1 MRVLVVTQ
9 YFWPENFIINDLCS
23 ELVKRGHEVTVL
35 TGKPNYPSG
44 VVFDEYINNSTQFE
58 HYAGCNVVR
67 VPMVARGKGRA
78 IKLILNYFTYAFS
91 ATFIGAWKLRKKQFD
106 VIFVFEPSPI
116 MVGLPAVF
124 LKKLKKAPIVFWVQ
138 DLWPETLEAIGVV
151 KSQWLLDLV
160 GKLVSFIYNGSD
172 LILGQSKPFLHGIR
186 LYSDDAAKIK
196 YFPNWSEGSLSNSV
210 VSPVEA
216 ITKHE
221 GFLKILFAGNVGDAQ
236 DFPAILK
243 SVELI
248 KKNQIKAKF
257 FIVGDGRS
265 FEWVKSEIFKQNL
278 QDYIYLLGRYPVEKM
293 LAFYS
298 SVDVLLVTL
307 KESPV
312 FAMTIPSKVQ
322 SYMTAGK
329 PILTMLTGEGSRI
342 IEEANCGL
350 IAKSGDY
357 KVLSENIE
365 KMSMMSKGELNTL
378 GLKAR
383 AYSEREFDRDKLITQ
398 LEGWFVN
405 LSAQRKEG
413 SS

>member
-9 YFWPENFIINDLCS
+9 YFWPENFRINDLCS

-44 VVFDEYINNSTQFE
+44 ILFDEYINNPNLFD
-58 HYAGCNVVR
+58 HFAGCHVVR
-67 VPMVARGKGRA
+67 VPMLTRGKGQA
-78 IKLILNYFTYAFS
+78 IELILNYFTYSFS
-91 ATFIGAWKLRKKQFD
+91 ATFIGAWKLRHKQFD

-116 MVGLPAVF
+116 TVGLPAIF
-124 LKKLKKAPIVFWVQ
+124 LKKLKKAPIVLWVQ
-138 DLWPETLEAIGVV
+138 DLWPETLEAVGAV
-151 KSQWLLDLV
+151 KSQCLLDLV
-160 GKLVSFIYNGSD
+160 GKLVTFIYNSSD
-172 LILGQSKPFLHGIR
+172 LILGHSKPFLHGIG
-186 LYSDDAAKIK
+186 LYSNDKAKIK
-196 YFPNWSEGSLSNSV
+196 YFPNWSEVSLSNFD

-243 SVELI
+243 SVEQM

-265 FEWVKSEIFKQNL
+265 FEWVKSEILKRNL
-278 QDYIYLLGRYPVEKM
+278 QDYIYLLGRYLLDKM
-293 LAFYS
+293 PAFYS

-312 FAMTIPSKVQ
+312 FEMTIPSKVQ
-322 SYMTAGK
+322 SYMAAGK

-342 IEEANCGL
+342 IDEANCGL
-350 IAKSGDY
+350 TAKSGDY
-357 KVLSENIE
+357 DLLSENIE
-365 KMSMMSKGELNTL
+365 KMSMMNKSEVDAL

-383 AYSEREFDRDKLITQ
+383 VYSQREFDRDKLISQ
-398 LEGWFVN
+398 LEEWFVD
-405 LSAQRKEG
+405 LSIERKEV
-413 SS
+413 

>member
-9 YFWPENFIINDLCS
+9 YFWPENFLINDLCS

-44 VVFDEYINNSTQFE
+44 VVFDEYINNPTQFE

-78 IKLILNYFTYAFS
+78 TQLILNYFTYAFS
-91 ATFIGAWKLRKKQFD
+91 ATLIGAWKLRKKQFD

-116 MVGLPAVF
+116 MVGLPAIF
-124 LKKLKKAPIVFWVQ
+124 LKKLKKVPIVFWVQ

-151 KSQWLLDLV
+151 TSQWLLDLV

-186 LYSDDAAKIK
+186 LYSNDATKIK
-196 YFPNWSEGSLSNSV
+196 YFPNWSEGSLNNSV
-210 VSPVEA
+210 VSSVEA

-243 SVELI
+243 SVEKI

-265 FEWVKSEIFKQNL
+265 FERVKSEIIKKNL
-278 QDYIYLLGRYPVEKM
+278 QDYIYLLGRYPPDKM
-293 LAFYS
+293 LAFYN

-342 IEEANCGL
+342 IEESNCGL

-365 KMSMMSKGELNTL
+365 KMSMMSKAELHNL
-378 GLKAR
+378 GLKAL

-398 LEGWFVN
+398 LEGWFVY
-405 LSAQRKEG
+405 LDAQRKEG